1 MKRFFYFL
9 FTIFTFLQVFSSIH
23 AEALDFDEVFQSVK
37 AGSEWNFVVAREK
50 GGNYENLYAVNAGN
64 PEKSSCVLKNP
75 ARTEYV
81 FSNLCYNPKNE
92 TLYFCIHNGGG
103 LVNGVQIFLGEG
115 IYALKKDSDGNFSSK
130 GVRRFTKM
138 EPWLVE
144 RAKQAYFDKPPAP
157 DYEGFLEFLFGFA
170 DFDAYPCLAY
180 TLENGKRLLNEDAL
194 RYFNESGL
202 LASLC
207 SESKEF
213 YHSRFED
220 FLFCLD
226 ENGEITKTPAV
237 TANHSEIFYKE
248 GGAFVDFHYLARH
261 KGQIFMLEI
270 SGSIKKSFDEHGNV
284 SNSLWSPDFS
294 KIYAISDSEE
304 DFLVYQGAG
313 WGEIKADIFELPYP
327 KAPEEA
333 PIFEKDGELFLRG
346 VNHSDIW
353 QLQKDFSI
361 KKVDFN
367 SKKNDFSG
375 KAIAI
380 LQILSSLLLALC
392 VIFYLAFKKFN
403 SAKFIFGIQQKT
415 REEISSD
422 IHDSVV
428 QDIRAI
434 RLDVERLKVNAESEE
449 LQKAAVNNLTECIKR
464 MRDICYGLNPAEI
477 AVAEITNSS
486 TNIISVVQT
495 LCENFSQRTKIQFR
509 LDCEQD
515 SGTILIETEKAK
527 YVSRIVSEI
536 LSNVEKHSFATNL
549 TLLIHKKISG
559 KDRSLTFIFVDDGV
573 GCDLKSIFSHA
584 NMKKHFGLRNMKKY
598 AELCGGEI
606 DFLSEKNE
614 GMQVKL
620 SVKVAD

>member
-1 MKRFFYFL
+1 MRSFHSLAAFFILFL
-9 FTIFTFLQVFSSIH
+9 TVSSIAF
-23 AEALDFDEVFQSVK
+23 AEPTDFDEVFQSVK
-37 AGSEWNFVVAREK
+37 ADSEWNFVVAKEK
-50 GGNYENLYAVNAGN
+50 GCNYENLYAVNAGN

-103 LVNGVQIFLGEG
+103 LVNGVQLFMGEG

-144 RAKQAYFDKPPAP
+144 RAKQAYFDKIPTP
-157 DYEGFLEFLFGFA
+157 DCEGFLKFLFGFA
-170 DFDAYPCLAY
+170 DFDVKPCLVYSLA
-180 TLENGKRLLNEDAL
+180 NGKKLLNEDAL
-194 RYFNESGL
+194 EYFYESGL
-202 LASLC
+202 LDSIC

-327 KAPEEA
+327 KSPEDA

-353 QLQKDFSI
+353 QLQKDFSFR
-361 KKVDFN
+361 KVDLN

-375 KAIAI
+375 KAIAL
-380 LQILSSLLLALC
+380 LQILSSLLLALS
-392 VIFYLAFKKFN
+392 VVFYLAFKKFN
-403 SAKFIFGIQQKT
+403 SARFIFGIQQKT

-434 RLDVERLKVNAESEE
+434 RLDVERLKVNAESED
-449 LQKAAVNNLTECIKR
+449 LQKTTVNNLTECIKR

-527 YVSRIVSEI
+527 YVSRIVAEI

-549 TLLIHKKISG
+549 TLLIRQKISD
-559 KDRSLTFIFVDDGV
+559 KNRILTFIFVDDGV
-573 GCDLKSIFSHA
+573 GCDLNSIFSHA
-584 NMKKHFGLRNMKKY
+584 NMKKHFGLRNIKKY
-598 AELCGGEI
+598 AELCGGTI

-620 SVKVAD
+620 SVKA